1 MPTGEVFMYG
11 WIISWIRL
19 IPRPFQVYLESLT
32 NCRNSRWSSQS
43 NDLNHLKNQPCC
55 FASISFFVILFLL
68 VDLMIITAEKRG
80 CWTYE
85 GERHFDG
92 YRKRQLDV
100 SEHLTGPQ
108 KRKIIQCAVKA
119 KRVIIPMMETRK
131 KIITWLSGSAKYYC
145 AKPANWSDKNSFF
158 VGCFIHFLK
167 LGFSPFF
174 SS

>member
-55 FASISFFVILFLL
+55 FASVSFFCYFVFTRWL
-68 VDLMIITAEKRG
+68 DDYYRRKKG

-108 KRKIIQCAVKA
+108 KRKNYTMCSQGQ
-119 KRVIIPMMETRK
+119 TRDYPDDGDK
-131 KIITWLSGSAKYYC
+131 EENYYLAQRQRQVLLC
-145 AKPANWSDKNSFF
+145 
-158 VGCFIHFLK
+158 
-167 LGFSPFF
+167 
-174 SS
+174 